1 MPRQSLLGPFT
12 PVTGMHRNWEALSIW
27 MFRSGMIVSTL
38 AGRGIEKAQAGT
50 HCPAREGRN
59 TSLTLHLQDIACY
72 GSGN

>member
-50 HCPAREGRN
+50 HCPARE
-59 TSLTLHLQDIACY
+59 
-72 GSGN
+72 